1 MVLAL
6 AASLCAVIIV
16 ATLLLSSTKIH
27 NIAPSITSKDG
38 SRLRIQLLI
47 GVNTTTTTQ
56 DITLNKIKIRRHLS
70 SDLLNC
76 PKLNRPKPQLPSVP
90 NLLLASTYAA
100 SFPGLGADKLITKHL
115 VESIT
120 GMLVGEASISPSLE
134 RMKAQHMDSTGFARG
149 QGEVVVV
156 RTHFPHTSGRL
167 AAYDDRVPRA
177 FVVLRNPLHAIPCY
191 FDQLYQMHSHIPVG
205 SSSSSSKET
214 QDAWIKWRD
223 NQFSDQL
230 LLYRNFV
237 SFWMLKYLGK
247 DDERIYFAY
256 EDLMDEEMG
265 AHEAIRLAG
274 FLEGGIKASAMEI
287 MTQSSQL
294 GPDSI
299 AEEAVKSF
307 ADISEV
313 PCVWKDIVTSTTQ
326 QIPEEAN
333 QSSFRE
339 PTERP
344 FTAEN
349 LAEMST
355 MLLDLINRW
364 SRHQRVL
371 SILSGYRREVL
382 NIGDIQRPLDN

>member
-6 AASLCAVIIV
+6 AAALCAVIIV
-16 ATLLLSSTKIH
+16 ATLLLSSTMIH
-27 NIAPSITSKDG
+27 NIAPSIISKDG
-38 SRLRIQLLI
+38 SQLRIQLLI
-47 GVNTTTTTQ
+47 GANTTTQ
-56 DITLNKIKIRRHLS
+56 DIKIRRHLS
-70 SDLLNC
+70 SDLQNC
-76 PKLNRPKPQLPSVP
+76 PKLNRPKPQLPSIP

-115 VESIT
+115 VESVT
-120 GMLVGEASISPSLE
+120 GMLVGDATISPSLE

-177 FVVLRNPLHAIPCY
+177 FVILRNPLHAIPCY

-205 SSSSSSKET
+205 SSSSSSTKET

-247 DDERIYFAY
+247 DDKRIYFAY
-256 EDLMDEEMG
+256 EDLMEEEMG

-274 FLEGGIKASAMEI
+274 FLEGGIRASAMEI
-287 MTQSSQL
+287 TTQSSQL

-313 PCVWKDIVTSTTQ
+313 PCIWKDIFTSTTQ
-326 QIPEEAN
+326 QIPGEAN
-333 QSSFRE
+333 QFSFRE

-355 MLLDLINRW
+355 MLLDLMNRW

-382 NIGDIQRPLDN
+382 NIGGIQRPLDN